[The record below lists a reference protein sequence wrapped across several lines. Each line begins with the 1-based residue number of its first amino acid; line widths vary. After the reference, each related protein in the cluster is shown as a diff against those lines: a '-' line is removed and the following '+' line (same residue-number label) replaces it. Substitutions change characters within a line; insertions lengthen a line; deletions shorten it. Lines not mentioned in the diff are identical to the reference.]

1 MCAWAEPAGPV
12 SRAGYET
19 LREVLLKELAAA
31 GAVDFVLL
39 VLHGAMIADGHPD
52 CEGDLLAAV
61 RRQVGPQMPI
71 GALLDL
77 HGNVSSQMIESG
89 AVLVACKEYPHI
101 DYLERAHE
109 LYSMLA
115 AAAHGGAMPKTAMR
129 RVPMLGL
136 FGTTEEPV
144 AGFVRRLKSSEKVA
158 GILSVSAMHGFPW
171 SDTVHTGASILV
183 VRSGDDPTV
192 EDRAAVLLDEL
203 SREFFELRLQ
213 VPNKRMQLPEAL
225 DAALALMA
233 TAKGPIVLGDGADNP
248 GGGAACDSTHIL
260 QALIERGVEGVA
272 LGMIWDPQAAL
283 IASDAGVGARLALRI
298 GGKVGPMSGQP
309 VDAVV
314 EVLAVRRDARQR
326 GLDGKASDPL
336 GLAVAVRAG
345 GVDIVINSTRQQVF
359 SPDCFTQL
367 GIDLLA
373 KRLVV
378 VKSTQ
383 HFRAAFDRVAAAT
396 LYCDA
401 PGTLNGD
408 LARLPY
414 QYLRRPMWPL
424 DQFASVADDL
434 RDKAAA
440 DC

>member
-1 MCAWAEPAGPV
+1 
-12 SRAGYET
+12 
-19 LREVLLKELAAA
+19 
-31 GAVDFVLL
+31 
-39 VLHGAMIADGHPD
+39 
-52 CEGDLLAAV
+52 
-61 RRQVGPQMPI
+61 
-71 GALLDL
+71 
-77 HGNVSSQMIESG
+77 
-89 AVLVACKEYPHI
+89 
-101 DYLERAHE
+101 
-109 LYSMLA
+109 
-115 AAAHGGAMPKTAMR
+115 
-129 RVPMLGL
+129 
-136 FGTTEEPV
+136 
-144 AGFVRRLKSSEKVA
+144 
-158 GILSVSAMHGFPW
+158 
-171 SDTVHTGASILV
+171 
-183 VRSGDDPTV
+183 
-192 EDRAAVLLDEL
+192 VLLDEL

-213 VPNKRMQLPEAL
+213 VLNKRMPLPEAL

-233 TAKGPIVLGDGADNP
+233 TARGPIVLGDGADNP

-260 QALIERGVEGVA
+260 QALIDRGVEGVA

-314 EVLAVRRDARQR
+314 EVLAVRRDAHQR

-434 RDKAAA
+434 GDKAAA